1 MVQNRADQFKAPSLP
16 HPFGTD
22 EFGRDILSRV
32 IHGARISLLTG
43 AVAVLIGGTVG
54 VPLGLLGGF
63 AGGLADAAIMRVL
76 DFLLAIPAILLAM
89 VIIAILGPGSF
100 NAMLAVGVVS
110 IPSFARLTRASTLSL
125 KERSV
130 VVATRA
136 LGVGPA
142 YLMFRT
148 ILLNALTPIV
158 VQVAVTAAVAMLLE
172 AALSF
177 LGLGTQ
183 PPTPSWGSMLNTGRS
198 FLHQAPWY
206 GLFPGIVITLSVLSL
221 ECPGRCAPGARRP
234 RRRWPRRRRG
244 ARSLMARYVLL
255 RLIQLL
261 PVLFLASVGVWLMIY
276 LIPGDPTIALLGA
289 DVTPEQLARARTLM
303 GLDRPLPVQY
313 ALWLGRVVR
322 GNLGVSYLNGL
333 PVTTMLAQRIPVTL
347 QLTLASLVVALAIA
361 APFGIVS
368 AVRPRSWIA
377 RWVTGYNALAMA
389 VPTFWLGILLVLCF
403 GLWLRWLPTSG
414 YVPFWQ
420 EPARAVRFLILPAF
434 TLGAYVSAVLARF
447 TRAALLETLYQDYV
461 RTARAKGLGERPV
474 VGMHALRNALLP
486 VVTVVGLQFGA
497 FMGGAV
503 ITEAIFDYPGLGR
516 MLLQAILTR
525 DYTVVQ
531 GTILFVVVAFVI
543 INLLTDL
550 AYALLDPR
558 IRYS

>member
-1 MVQNRADQFKAPSLP
+1 
-16 HPFGTD
+16 
-22 EFGRDILSRV
+22 
-32 IHGARISLLTG
+32 
-43 AVAVLIGGTVG
+43 
-54 VPLGLLGGF
+54 
-63 AGGLADAAIMRVL
+63 
-76 DFLLAIPAILLAM
+76 
-89 VIIAILGPGSF
+89 
-100 NAMLAVGVVS
+100 
-110 IPSFARLTRASTLSL
+110 
-125 KERSV
+125 
-130 VVATRA
+130 
-136 LGVGPA
+136 
-142 YLMFRT
+142 
-148 ILLNALTPIV
+148 
-158 VQVAVTAAVAMLLE
+158 
-172 AALSF
+172 
-177 LGLGTQ
+177 
-183 PPTPSWGSMLNTGRS
+183 
-198 FLHQAPWY
+198 
-206 GLFPGIVITLSVLSL
+206 
-221 ECPGRCAPGARRP
+221 
-234 RRRWPRRRRG
+234 
-244 ARSLMARYVLL
+244 
-255 RLIQLL
+255 
-261 PVLFLASVGVWLMIY
+261 MIY
-276 LIPGDPTIALLGA
+276 LIPGDPAIALLGA
-289 DVTPEQLARARTLM
+289 DATPEQLARARTLM

-347 QLTLASLVVALAIA
+347 QLTVASLVVALAIA
-361 APFGIVS
+361 APLGVVVGGAA
-368 AVRPRSWIA
+368 AVVDRPLGDGLQCPRDGRPDILAGHPAGPLLRRS
-377 RWVTGYNALAMA
+377 GS
-389 VPTFWLGILLVLCF
+389 
-403 GLWLRWLPTSG
+403 RWLPPSG

-474 VGMHALRNALLP
+474 VGVHALRNALLP

-543 INLLTDL
+543 INLVTDL